1 MKSLTKIFRNFFH
14 NIWKVID
21 KRIVT
26 PLTKLVIWLSE
37 LFGNYST
44 KFEKWLTRS
53 NTLLFV
59 SLFIAIVV
67 FIVVDQK
74 VLLYSENSAE
84 ILKSQPVNVVY
95 NEEAYVIE
103 GLPKTVDITLIGRK
117 ADLYFAKQ
125 SPSHDINVDLT
136 GLKPGTHKVTIKYNQ
151 ALPSID
157 YKVNPSVAT
166 VIIYPKISETKTL
179 TYDLLNQDELD
190 SKLVIEDIKM
200 KDDKVV
206 IKGAEH
212 QLKEV
217 ATVKAL
223 VDINNLTKQE
233 IGTVTLKD
241 VPLKAYDERGNVVDV
256 EIVPGKMDAEVEIAS
271 PSKELPI
278 KVIPK
283 GNVSFGL
290 AISSIDM
297 SDTKVTVYGSH
308 ETLDK
313 LTFVPLTIDVS
324 GLKENRKYKVELTK
338 PTGIRHMN
346 VNNLTVN
353 IGLDKAE
360 EKEINRVSI
369 ETRNL
374 NEELYSVEGLSAE
387 DTSVTVTAKGVS
399 SIIKGLES
407 SDVTAYLDLKGFG
420 VGVHE
425 VEVQVEGTETRV
437 QYVPKTKKVKIR
449 IVRK

>member
-1 MKSLTKIFRNFFH
+1 MKKIMKMFRNFFH
-14 NIWKVID
+14 NMWKIID
-21 KRIVT
+21 RRIVT
-26 PLTKLVIWLSE
+26 PLTKLVV
-37 LFGNYST
+37 LFTEKFSNYST

-53 NTLLFV
+53 NTLLFL
-59 SLFIAIVV
+59 SLFISIVI

-84 ILKSQPVNVVY
+84 ILKSQPVNVTY
-95 NEEAYVIE
+95 NEEAYVVE

-136 GLKPGTHKVTIKYNQ
+136 GLKPGTHRVTIKYNQ

-179 TYDLLNQDELD
+179 TYDLLNQDALD
-190 SKLVIEDIKM
+190 SKLVIKDVKM
-200 KDDKVV
+200 DDDKVV

-223 VDINNLTKQE
+223 IDINNLTKQE
-233 IGTVTLKD
+233 VGTVTMKD
-241 VPLKAYDERGNVVDV
+241 VSLKAYDERGNVVDV
-256 EIVPGKMDAEVEIAS
+256 EIVPNKLDVEVEIDS

-290 AISSIDM
+290 AISSMDM
-297 SDTKVTVYGSH
+297 SETKVTVYGD
-308 ETLDK
+308 EATLDK
-313 LTFVPLTIDVS
+313 LQFVPLTVDVS
-324 GLKENRKYKVELTK
+324 GLKEDHRYKMELAK
-338 PTGIRHMN
+338 PNGVRHMT

-353 IGLDKAE
+353 IKLDKAS
-360 EKEINRVSI
+360 EKEINNVNI

-374 NEELYSVEGLSAE
+374 NELYTVQGLSAD
-387 DTSVTVTAKGVS
+387 DTKVTVTAKGVS
-399 SIIKGLES
+399 SIINSLET
-407 SDVTAYLDLKGFG
+407 SDVTAYLDLKGYS

-425 VEVQVEGTETRV
+425 VEVQVEGTDTKV

-449 IVRK
+449 IVNK

>member
-1 MKSLTKIFRNFFH
+1 MKKMTKPFKKLFH
-14 NIWKVID
+14 NVWKIID

-26 PLTKLVIWLSE
+26 PLTKLVILISE
-37 LFGNYST
+37 IFGKYST
-44 KFEKWLTRS
+44 KFEKWLTKS

-136 GLKPGTHKVTIKYNQ
+136 GLKPGTHKVSIKYNQ

-179 TYDLLNQDELD
+179 TYDLLNQDSLD

-212 QLKEV
+212 QLQEV

-233 IGTVTLKD
+233 VGTVTLKD

-256 EIVPGKMDAEVEIAS
+256 EIVPGKMDVEVEITS

-297 SDTKVTVYGSH
+297 SDTKVTVYGDRDIL
-308 ETLDK
+308 EK

-324 GLKENRKYKVELTK
+324 GLKEDRKYKVELTK
-338 PTGIRHMN
+338 PTGIRHMT

-353 IGLDKAE
+353 IKLDKAE

-374 NEELYSVEGLSAE
+374 NEELYSVEGLSAD

-407 SDVTAYLDLKGFG
+407 SDVTAYLDLKGYG

>member
-338 PTGIRHMN
+338 PTGVRHMN

>member
-1 MKSLTKIFRNFFH
+1 MKIIKLFKNFFRN
-14 NIWKVID
+14 IGKIID
-21 KRIVT
+21 RKIIT
-26 PLTKLVIWLSE
+26 PITKLVVLTTDRFGNLSNKFENWLS
-37 LFGNYST
+37 
-44 KFEKWLTRS
+44 KS
-53 NTLLFV
+53 NTLLFI

-84 ILKSQPVNVVY
+84 ILKSQPVNVTY
-95 NEEAYVIE
+95 NEEAYVVE
-103 GLPKTVDITLIGRK
+103 GLPETVDVTLIGRK

-136 GLKPGTHKVTIKYNQ
+136 GLKPGTHRVSIKYNQ

-179 TYDLLNQDELD
+179 TYDLLNQDVLD
-190 SKLVIEDIKM
+190 SKMVIKDVKM
-200 KDDKVV
+200 DDDKVV
-206 IKGAEH
+206 VKGAEH

-223 VDINNLTKQE
+223 IDVNNLVKQE
-233 IGTVTLKD
+233 VGTVSLKD

-256 EIVPGKMDAEVEIAS
+256 EIVPRKIDVEVEITS

-283 GNVSFGL
+283 GDVSFGL

-297 SDTKVTVYGSH
+297 SEAKVTVYGDE

-313 LTFVPLTIDVS
+313 LKFVPLTLDVS
-324 GLKENRKYKVELTK
+324 GLKEEHKYKLELPK
-338 PTGIRHMN
+338 PTGIRYMT
-346 VNNLTVN
+346 VNNLTVTVK
-353 IGLDKAE
+353 LDKAT
-360 EKEINRVSI
+360 EKEINNVKI
-369 ETRNL
+369 EPRNL
-374 NEELYSVEGLSAE
+374 GDGYIVQGLSAD
-387 DTSVTVTAKGVS
+387 DTMIKVTAKGVS
-399 SIIKGLES
+399 SVIDDLKS
-407 SDVTAYLDLKGFG
+407 TDVTAYLDLKGFDP
-420 VGVHE
+420 GVHE
-425 VEVQVEGTETRV
+425 VEVQVEGNDPKIQFV
-437 QYVPKTKKVKIR
+437 SKTKKVKIR
-449 IVRK
+449 IVKK